1 MNKHKVISFIM
12 AIVIASVLILPAST
26 EEVTAIDKGQDAIDY
41 VDLLRISTNLS
52 INGTTA
58 TCMGRAMTATSSNTV
73 RLKMYLQ
80 CKSGNTWYTVA
91 NWAVSGLG
99 GNYVT
104 LLKAKTGLSFGFY
117 RIYLY
122 VAVYDANGALV
133 ESTSIY
139 SNIEY
144 VG

>member
-1 MNKHKVISFIM
+1 MKKHKVISFIM
-12 AIVIASVLILPAST
+12 AIVVASVLILPVSA
-26 EEVTAIDKGQDAIDY
+26 EEVTTMDKGQNAVDY

-52 INGTTA
+52 ITGTTA

-80 CKSGNTWYTVA
+80 RKSGNTWYTVA
-91 NWAVSGLG
+91 NWSASGVG

-104 LLKAKTGLSFGFY
+104 LLKAKTGLPFGFY
-117 RIYLY
+117 RICLS
-122 VAVYDANGALV
+122 ATVYDTNGMLIDSAI
-133 ESTSIY
+133 IY
-139 SNIEY
+139 SNIEF